1 MRKALF
7 HSIAGTALA
16 VAVIACSASVSA
28 QGRRPG
34 NPGGGNRSSATVQ
47 PSHQSSSSSNRSV
60 SSAPTQQRPQVNRST
75 TSASSQRPQVN
86 HSTSMPRQHNDR
98 PAVTTRSTNERP
110 NVTARPSTDRPNVVN
125 RPGGNNRPQGG
136 TINHG
141 NGGNNGN
148 RPNGG
153 NRSGGGFNNGGNN
166 RPGGSNLNNGGN
178 NRPDNGGNNRPDNG
192 GNGGNHRPDNGGNYG
207 NGGNH
212 RPGNG
217 GNYGNGGNHRPG
229 NGGNYGNGGN
239 HRPGNGGNYGN
250 GGTHRPGYGGSYG
263 NHRPGNNGRP
273 GGHMNRPPQHH
284 GGINHGGPRPDY
296 NRYRWTSSFRPRN
309 RYDRWY
315 DYYRYNRWS
324 WRAPIAPPHRPWRPR
339 IVWYYRPVIPVGY
352 TYHISAPL
360 ITGVLGLEF
369 GTYLDAS
376 LNYLYYNG
384 YNIDGYQ
391 DNVVYLRDV
400 HLMGYSWPDVM
411 LQYSN
416 DGGMCYAEFATSS
429 TYQDNYRFNNLY
441 NSLCATYGTPIH
453 NNGYY
458 SWYGG
463 NGTGFVNL
471 HFTRDNGR
479 YYTVITFG
487 A

>member
-1 MRKALF
+1 M
-7 HSIAGTALA
+7 
-16 VAVIACSASVSA
+16 
-28 QGRRPG
+28 
-34 NPGGGNRSSATVQ
+34 
-47 PSHQSSSSSNRSV
+47 
-60 SSAPTQQRPQVNRST
+60 
-75 TSASSQRPQVN
+75 
-86 HSTSMPRQHNDR
+86 
-98 PAVTTRSTNERP
+98 
-110 NVTARPSTDRPNVVN
+110 N
-125 RPGGNNRPQGG
+125 RPGHNP
-136 TINHG
+136 
-141 NGGNNGN
+141 
-148 RPNGG
+148 
-153 NRSGGGFNNGGNN
+153 
-166 RPGGSNLNNGGN
+166 RPGGSM
-178 NRPDNGGNNRPDNG
+178 
-192 GNGGNHRPDNGGNYG
+192 
-207 NGGNH
+207 
-212 RPGNG
+212 
-217 GNYGNGGNHRPG
+217 
-229 NGGNYGNGGN
+229 
-239 HRPGNGGNYGN
+239 
-250 GGTHRPGYGGSYG
+250 
-263 NHRPGNNGRP
+263 GRP
-273 GGHMNRPPQHH
+273 HH

-296 NRYRWTSSFRPRN
+296 NRYRWHSSFRPRN

-324 WRAPIAPPHRPWRPR
+324 WRSPIAPPYRPWRPR

-352 TYHISAPL
+352 NYYVSAPL

-400 HLMGYSWPDVM
+400 QILGYSWPDVM
-411 LQYSN
+411 LQYDN

-441 NSLCATYGTPIH
+441 NSLCSTYGTPIQ

-479 YYTVITFG
+479 YYTVLTFG